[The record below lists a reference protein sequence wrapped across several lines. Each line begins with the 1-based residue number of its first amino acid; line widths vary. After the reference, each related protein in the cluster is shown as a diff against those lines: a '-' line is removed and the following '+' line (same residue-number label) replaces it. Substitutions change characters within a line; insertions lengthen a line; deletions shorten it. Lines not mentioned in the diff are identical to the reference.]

1 MILPTSI
8 VRIGSI
14 IAFLS
19 ITTSSTAQ
27 SSSSSSSTTNLRGL
41 QQNNKAT
48 TITTT
53 TSFTPQSDCTV
64 QLVALLQIP
73 DEPELEEDEIFDC
86 TLDGT
91 DAMPIPGQED
101 APTNAAGGFGR
112 QTRKLDLT
120 KEQAS
125 TLRRMVRDGTLIPGV
140 SKLQISG
147 MQVNAVVSTTNNGGG
162 DNSSDGPTMMS
173 EMIQLP
179 KDMDVASKVDRLPV
193 DNINRSRQHQRYN
206 EPKKKSRR
214 LEGDVFGTK
223 PILVVKVTD
232 SSNPPLARPESAAQI
247 SADIFGTH
255 NLGGT
260 TYSDS
265 VNLKSQMFDCSHG
278 KLNIVPGSSSANV
291 APGVME
297 VTIPIALA
305 NNDRYAIHNAITAQV
320 QQRLGIELPGP
331 YEQVMYV
338 IEKCYVGCG
347 WAAYAYVNSWMSVY
361 QAQYYKYTAVQVH
374 EIG

>member
-1 MILPTSI
+1 MNMILSTSI

-14 IAFLS
+14 IALL
-19 ITTSSTAQ
+19 SSTSIAQ
-27 SSSSSSSTTNLRGL
+27 TSSSSSTNLRGL
-41 QQNNKAT
+41 QQNKAT
-48 TITTT
+48 TITT

-64 QLVALLQIP
+64 QLVSLLQIP

-86 TLDGT
+86 TLEDT
-91 DAMPIPGQED
+91 DAIPIPGQEG
-101 APTNAAGGFGR
+101 TSTINNSGGGRFGR

-120 KEQAS
+120 KEQES
-125 TLRRMVRDGTLIPGV
+125 TMRRMVKDGALIPGV

-147 MQVNAVVSTTNNGGG
+147 MQVNAVVSTTNNNGDGGV
-162 DNSSDGPTMMS
+162 
-173 EMIQLP
+173 MIQLP
-179 KDMDVASKVDRLPV
+179 QDMDVASKVDRLPV
-193 DNINRSRQHQRYN
+193 DNIVNNRSRQHDQR
-206 EPKKKSRR
+206 EPKKRKSRG

-232 SSNPPLARPESAAQI
+232 SGGLAREESAAQI

-255 NLGGT
+255 TTGGT
-260 TYSDS
+260 TYIDN
-265 VNLKSQMFDCSHG
+265 VNLKSQMYGCSHG
-278 KLNIVPGSSSANV
+278 KLNIEPGYSTANV
-291 APGVME
+291 APGTME
-297 VTIPIALA
+297 VTIPISLTT
-305 NNDRYAIHNAITAQV
+305 NDRYAIHNAITAEVEQI
-320 QQRLGIELPGP
+320 LNIDLPGP

-361 QAQYYKYTAVQVH
+361 QAKYYKYTAVQVH

>member
-14 IAFLS
+14 IALLS
-19 ITTSSTAQ
+19 IASTAQ
-27 SSSSSSSTTNLRGL
+27 TASSSSTTNLRGL

-48 TITTT
+48 TTTTT

-101 APTNAAGGFGR
+101 APTNGGGGGFGQ
-112 QTRKLDLT
+112 QTHKLDLT

-232 SSNPPLARPESAAQI
+232 SGGLARPETAAQI

-255 NLGGT
+255 TTGGT
-260 TYSDS
+260 TYIDN

-278 KLNIVPGSSSANV
+278 QLNIVPGYSSANV

-297 VTIPIALA
+297 VTIPIPLA